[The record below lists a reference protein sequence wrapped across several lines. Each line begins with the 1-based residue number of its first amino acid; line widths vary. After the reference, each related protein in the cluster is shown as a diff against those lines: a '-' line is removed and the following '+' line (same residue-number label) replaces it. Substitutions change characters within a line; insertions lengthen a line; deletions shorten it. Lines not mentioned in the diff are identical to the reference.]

1 MGNMTGTASDEIE
14 APISEVWAVVED
26 MESAPEWQGGM
37 EAMTVL
43 ERDDEGRAELVETES
58 DASVRT
64 IKSIVRFEYE
74 PERRLTWRQEKG
86 DLKSVVG
93 SWELEDIGE
102 GRTRATYSLDGD
114 PGRMLG
120 MLIRGPVE
128 GKIREILVEGRP
140 GELKEPGRERLTL
153 SGPPRARG
161 VGPRTRGCAS
171 FAGQRGRVAGTGLAV
186 AQEALGDPDG
196 RARGGRAGAGA
207 AALWR

>member
-1 MGNMTGTASDEIE
+1 MGKMTGTASDEIE
-14 APISEVWAVVED
+14 APISKVWAVVED
-26 MESAPEWQGGM
+26 VESAPDWQGGM

-43 ERDDEGRAELVETES
+43 ERDAEGRAELVETES

-74 PERRLTWRQEKG
+74 PERRLTWTQEKG

-114 PGRMLG
+114 PGRVLG

-140 GELKEPGRERLTL
+140 GELK
-153 SGPPRARG
+153 
-161 VGPRTRGCAS
+161 TRVEKG
-171 FAGQRGRVAGTGLAV
+171 
-186 AQEALGDPDG
+186 
-196 RARGGRAGAGA
+196 
-207 AALWR
+207 